1 MNNSFDLSSSTLHS
15 SAGRSPM
22 SAAARPSTSTKDKH
36 VTRRCYRKDADTV
49 SPGVVKTALA
59 RFRSLEAVSTTS
71 TTTSGS
77 SHRTSSFDVTP
88 RTLMTS
94 QLVPGDSR
102 RVVRRERDDA
112 SKHTTGSLPKRPTD
126 NTKRQDKMDDGFRK
140 LNTHPRFEEA
150 LMKFRS
156 MEDEIGTCCSGS
168 KSSIPHNITGN
179 DKPLTT
185 VVRRNAAPSSPSS
198 LCQQISP
205 HEPSAIYDIR
215 PATPSNTVH
224 SVPDVVTR
232 LYPEE
237 LAPSRSFQSVGSVAF
252 QLREPSS
259 HRRAQNVSV
268 PPSAS
273 RRTQSNSDV
282 GTVTDDDKDSLDVCE
297 NLGQTSASNTSTLTT
312 FPPQTNQTAT
322 VRDLPKT
329 MKSFAYVRLETTS
342 ADGVSPR
349 CIQVSTNHHEQ
360 LTVAGSARVVS

>member
-22 SAAARPSTSTKDKH
+22 SAAVRPSTSTKDKH

-59 RFRSLEAVSTTS
+59 RFRSLEALWTTS
-71 TTTSGS
+71 TTIPGS
-77 SHRTSSFDVTP
+77 SHRTTPFDVTP
-88 RTLMTS
+88 RTLLTS

-102 RVVRRERDDA
+102 RVVRWERDDV
-112 SKHTTGSLPKRPTD
+112 SKHSTGSLPQRFMD

-156 MEDEIGTCCSGS
+156 MEDEIETCGSGR
-168 KSSIPHNITGN
+168 KSSIPHTITGN
-179 DKPLTT
+179 VMPLTP
-185 VVRRNAAPSSPSS
+185 VVRRNAAPSPSS
-198 LCQQISP
+198 LCQQIY
-205 HEPSAIYDIR
+205 HKPSATDDNIP
-215 PATPSNTVH
+215 PATISNTVH
-224 SVPDVVTR
+224 SMPDVVTR
-232 LYPEE
+232 LCPE
-237 LAPSRSFQSVGSVAF
+237 LALPSRSYQSVGSVAF

-259 HRRAQNVSV
+259 HRRAQNLSV

-312 FPPQTNQTAT
+312 FQPQTNQTAT

-329 MKSFAYVRLETTS
+329 MKSFAYVRLVTTS

-349 CIQVSTNHHEQ
+349 CIRVSTNHHEQ